1 MNRYRRH
8 HAIGSIGWADCF
20 ECAQQRLQLSYVL
33 VSWRMSA
40 TTETAFHRN
49 GRRPFL
55 FPSPCGFSLHSPH
68 RHLPAKDQRL
78 NASAHSVSCSFHC
91 PTHSNALKSHASRRA
106 PLHNRPL
113 PVAAAEPVH
122 HQMQVW
128 LICAR
133 CVSVDDNHPLRWR
146 W

>member
-49 GRRPFL
+49 GRRPFF

-91 PTHSNALKSHASRRA
+91 PTHSNALKSCKPPRTASQPPVTRGRRRA
-106 PLHNRPL
+106 RAPPDAGLVDLRS
-113 PVAAAEPVH
+113 V
-122 HQMQVW
+122 
-128 LICAR
+128 
-133 CVSVDDNHPLRWR
+133 CVG
-146 W
+146 